1 MIYVHDL
8 RVLRKEGLGLEW
20 ERMTAPELVKA
31 IDVTKGV
38 CIIPL
43 GSLEKHGDHM
53 PIGTDNF
60 LIHQKVVLASMIEPV
75 VVFPTVMFTENC
87 EAKNNPG
94 AIAVETSLYFQLL
107 ESLCDEVAR
116 NGFKKIVLVS
126 GHGGN
131 RFFLRFFVQT
141 ILGKGK
147 DYVVY
152 FPEELLDPD
161 LEEKTLETPFDYHAG
176 ESETSQL
183 LYLHPELVKMNL
195 ISPKPGNPLK
205 RSKVSGIVT
214 PVDWFSDF
222 PEHYAGDARPSTSE
236 KGRLLVENTV
246 KNLVEVIRKVKAD
259 ATTLKLMQEY
269 ERKQRTLTPKSKR
282 KKK

>member
-1 MIYVHDL
+1 MVRGFFKGG
-8 RVLRKEGLGLEW
+8 RVVEW
-20 ERMTAPELVKA
+20 EKLTAPEFIKTVDA
-31 IDVTKGV
+31 TKGV

-43 GSLEKHGDHM
+43 GSIEKHGDHLPM
-53 PIGTDNF
+53 GTDNF
-60 LIHQKVVLASMIEPV
+60 LIHQKVVLASKIEPV

-94 AIAVETSLYFQLL
+94 AIAVEPNIYFQLL

-116 NGFKKIVLVS
+116 NGFKKIILVS

-131 RFFLRFFVQT
+131 RFFIRFFVQT

-152 FPEELLDPD
+152 FPEELLDPNV
-161 LEEKTLETPFDYHAG
+161 EEKTLETKFDFHAG
-176 ESETSQL
+176 ENETSQM
-183 LYLHPELVKMNL
+183 LYLHPELVKMDSL
-195 ISPKPGNPLK
+195 APKPGNPLK
-205 RSKVSGIVT
+205 RSKVPGIVT
-214 PVDWFSDF
+214 PVEWFADF
-222 PEHYAGDARPSTSE
+222 PDHYAGDARPSTSE

-259 ATTLKLMQEY
+259 DATLKLMQEY
-269 ERKQRTLTPKSKR
+269 ERKQKELMSEPKR

>member
-1 MIYVHDL
+1 V
-8 RVLRKEGLGLEW
+8 EW
-20 ERMTAPELVKA
+20 EKLTAHEFVKA
-31 IDVTKGV
+31 LDATKGV

-43 GSLEKHGDHM
+43 GSLEKHGDHLPM
-53 PIGTDNF
+53 GTDNF
-60 LIHQKVVLASMIEPV
+60 LIHQKVVLASSAEPV
-75 VVFPTVMFTENC
+75 VVFPTVMFAENC

-94 AIAVETSLYFQLL
+94 AIAVEPDLYFQLL
-107 ESLCDEVAR
+107 ESVCDEVAR
-116 NGFKKIVLVS
+116 NGFKRIILVS

-152 FPEELLDPD
+152 FPEELLDPGV
-161 LEEKTLETPFDYHAG
+161 EEKTLETAFDYHAG

-183 LYLHPELVKMNL
+183 LYLHPELVKMDS

-205 RSKVSGIVT
+205 RSKVPGIVT

-246 KNLVEVIRKVKAD
+246 KNLIQVIRKVKAD
-259 ATTLKLMQEY
+259 DTTLTLMQEY
-269 ERKQRTLTPKSKR
+269 ERKQSAWRSRSKR
-282 KKK
+282 RKK

>member
-1 MIYVHDL
+1 
-8 RVLRKEGLGLEW
+8 
-20 ERMTAPELVKA
+20 MTAPEFVKA
-31 IDVTKGV
+31 LDITEGV

-43 GSLEKHGDHM
+43 GSLEKHGNHLPM
-53 PIGTDNF
+53 GTDNF
-60 LIHQKVVLASMIEPV
+60 LVHEKVVLASNIEPV

-94 AIAVETSLYFQLL
+94 AIAVEPRIYFRLL

-116 NGFKKIVLVS
+116 NGFRKIILAS

-141 ILGKGK
+141 ILGKHK

-152 FPEELLDPD
+152 FPEELLAPEV
-161 LEEKTLETPFDYHAG
+161 EEKTLETPFDYHAG
-176 ESETSQL
+176 ENETSQL
-183 LYLHPELVKMNL
+183 LYLHPELVKMD
-195 ISPKPGNPLK
+195 SVPAKSGNPLK
-205 RSKVSGIVT
+205 RSKVPGIVT
-214 PVDWFSDF
+214 PTDWFSNF

-246 KNLVEVIRKVKAD
+246 KNLVEAIRRVKAD
-259 ATTLKLMQEY
+259 DTTTKLMQEY
-269 ERKQRTLTPKSKR
+269 ERKQRTPMPRLKR
-282 KKK
+282 KH

>member
-1 MIYVHDL
+1 V
-8 RVLRKEGLGLEW
+8 EW
-20 ERMTAPELVKA
+20 EKMTAPEFVKA
-31 IDVTKGV
+31 VEAAKGV

-43 GSLEKHGDHM
+43 GSLEKHGDHL

-60 LIHQKVVLASMIEPV
+60 LIHQKAVLASKIEPV

-94 AIAVETSLYFQLL
+94 AIAVETNLYFQLL

-116 NGFKKIVLVS
+116 NGFKKIILAS

-141 ILGKGK
+141 ILDKGK

-152 FPEELLDPD
+152 LPESLLDP
-161 LEEKTLETPFDYHAG
+161 EVERKTLETAFDYHAG

-183 LYLHPELVKMNL
+183 LYLHPELVKVHA
-195 ISPKPGNPLK
+195 IPTEPGNPLK
-205 RSKVSGIVT
+205 RSKVPGIMT
-214 PVDWFSDF
+214 PVYWFSDY
-222 PEHYAGDARPSTSE
+222 PEHYAGDARPATSE
-236 KGRLLVENTV
+236 KGKLLIENAVEI
-246 KNLVEVIRKVKAD
+246 LVEVVRKVKAD
-259 ATTLKLMQEY
+259 DKTLALLREY
-269 ERKQRTLTPKSKR
+269 QKKQRAWKS
-282 KKK
+282 

>member
-1 MIYVHDL
+1 M
-8 RVLRKEGLGLEW
+8 EW
-20 ERMTAPELVKA
+20 EKMTAPELVKA
-31 IDVTKGV
+31 VDAAKGV

-43 GSLEKHGDHM
+43 GSLEKHGDHL

-60 LIHQKVVLASMIEPV
+60 LIYQKAVLASKIEPV

-94 AIAVETSLYFQLL
+94 AIAVETNLYFQLL

-116 NGFKKIVLVS
+116 NGFKKIILVS

-152 FPEELLDPD
+152 LPERLLNP
-161 LEEKTLETPFDYHAG
+161 EVEKKTLETAFDYHAG

-183 LYLHPELVKMNL
+183 LYLHPELVKVDA
-195 ISPKPGNPLK
+195 IPTEPGNPLK
-205 RSKVSGIVT
+205 RSKVPGIMT
-214 PVDWFSDF
+214 PVYWSSDY
-222 PEHYAGDARPSTSE
+222 PEHYAGDARPATSE
-236 KGRLLVENTV
+236 KGKILVENTV
-246 KNLVEVIRKVKAD
+246 KNLVEVVRKVKAD
-259 ATTLKLMQEY
+259 DTTLTLLREY
-269 ERKQRTLTPKSKR
+269 QKKQKAWKS
-282 KKK
+282 

>member
-1 MIYVHDL
+1 M
-8 RVLRKEGLGLEW
+8 KW
-20 ERMTAPELVKA
+20 EEMTAPELVKA
-31 IDVTKGV
+31 VDVTKGV

-43 GSLEKHGDHM
+43 GSLEKHGDHLPM
-53 PIGTDNF
+53 GTDNF
-60 LIHQKVVLASMIEPV
+60 LIHQKAVLASKIEPV

-94 AIAVETSLYFQLL
+94 AIAVEPDLYFRLL
-107 ESLCDEVAR
+107 ENLCDEVAR
-116 NGFKKIVLVS
+116 NGFKKIILVN

-152 FPEELLDPD
+152 FPETLLDTD
-161 LEEKTLETPFDYHAG
+161 VEEKTLETAFDYHAG
-176 ESETSQL
+176 ENETSQL
-183 LYLHPELVKMNL
+183 LYLYPELVKMDA
-195 ISPKPGNPLK
+195 IPTKPGNPLK
-205 RSKVSGIVT
+205 RSKVQGIVT
-214 PVDWFSDF
+214 PVDWFSDY
-222 PEHYAGDARPSTSE
+222 PEHYAGDARSATSE

-259 ATTLKLMQEY
+259 DATLALLREYQESNECRDLEA
-269 ERKQRTLTPKSKR
+269 ERE
-282 KKK
+282 KK

>member
-1 MIYVHDL
+1 M
-8 RVLRKEGLGLEW
+8 EW
-20 ERMTAPELVKA
+20 EKMTAPELVKA
-31 IDVTKGV
+31 IDASEGV

-43 GSLEKHGDHM
+43 GSLEKHGDHL

-60 LIHQKVVLASMIEPV
+60 LIHQKVVLASKIEPA

-107 ESLCDEVAR
+107 ESICDEVAR
-116 NGFKKIVLVS
+116 NGFKKIILVS

-147 DYVVY
+147 DYAVY
-152 FPEELLDPD
+152 FPESLLDTD
-161 LEEKTLETPFDYHAG
+161 VEKKTLETPFDYHAG
-176 ESETSQL
+176 ESETSQM
-183 LYLHPELVKMNL
+183 LYFHPELVKMNA
-195 ISPKPGNPLK
+195 ISTKPGTPLK
-205 RSKVSGIVT
+205 RSKVPGIVT
-214 PVDWFSDF
+214 PVDWFSDY
-222 PEHYAGDARPSTSE
+222 PEHYAGDARPAKSE
-236 KGRLLVENTV
+236 KGRLLVENAV

-259 ATTLKLMQEY
+259 DTTLTLLQEY
-269 ERKQRTLTPKSKR
+269 QEKQRVWQPRRKKR
-282 KKK
+282 KK

>member
-1 MIYVHDL
+1 
-8 RVLRKEGLGLEW
+8 
-20 ERMTAPELVKA
+20 MTAPEFVKA

-43 GSLEKHGDHM
+43 GSLEKHGDHL

-60 LIHQKVVLASMIEPV
+60 LIHQKVLLASKIEPV

-107 ESLCDEVAR
+107 ENLCDEVAR
-116 NGFKKIVLVS
+116 NGFKKIILVS

-147 DYVVY
+147 DYAVY
-152 FPEELLDPD
+152 FPETLLDPD
-161 LEEKTLETPFDYHAG
+161 VERKTLETAFDYHAG

-183 LYLHPELVKMNL
+183 LYLRSELVKMKEV
-195 ISPKPGNPLK
+195 PTKPGNPLK
-205 RSKVSGIVT
+205 RSKVPDIVT
-214 PVDWFSDF
+214 PVDWFSDY
-222 PEHYAGDARPSTSE
+222 PEHYAGDARPAKSE
-236 KGRLLVENTV
+236 KGRLLVENVV
-246 KNLVEVIRKVKAD
+246 KNLVEVIRKVKTD
-259 ATTLKLMQEY
+259 NTTLALLQEY
-269 ERKQRTLTPKSKR
+269 QKKQRVWQLGGKKR
-282 KKK
+282 RK

>member
-1 MIYVHDL
+1 M
-8 RVLRKEGLGLEW
+8 EW
-20 ERMTAPELVKA
+20 ERMTAPEFVKA
-31 IDVTKGV
+31 VGTTKGV

-43 GSLEKHGDHM
+43 GSLEKHGDHLPM
-53 PIGTDNF
+53 GTDNF
-60 LIHQKVVLASMIEPV
+60 LIHQKAVLASKIEPV

-94 AIAVETSLYFQLL
+94 AIAVEPNIYSQLL

-116 NGFKKIVLVS
+116 NGFRKIILVS

-141 ILGKGK
+141 ILGKSK
-147 DYVVY
+147 EYVVY

-161 LEEKTLETPFDYHAG
+161 VEEKTLETAFDFHAG
-176 ESETSQL
+176 ENETSQM
-183 LYLHPELVKMNL
+183 LYLHPELVKTEA

-205 RSKVSGIVT
+205 RSKIPGIVT

-246 KNLVEVIRKVKAD
+246 KNLVEVIRNVKAD
-259 ATTLKLMQEY
+259 DTTLTLLREYQENQRVWQPR
-269 ERKQRTLTPKSKR
+269 RKKR
-282 KKK
+282 KK